1 MSCIHLTVLFLSL
14 SICRQEGPP
23 RRLPGVWGGT
33 LEVNGER
40 RPVRAEFTPSG
51 GEMTGRLHLAGAGDM
66 TLGRVSES
74 DGSVGFE
81 TRRGDDELIFI
92 GAFREQAIVGRAH
105 YAGEQVALELRRAPG
120 TERRARSRLDVPRMG
135 PHASGASSR

>member
-14 SICRQEGPP
+14 SICHQEGPP
-23 RRLPGVWGGT
+23 RRLPGVWVGT
-33 LEVNGER
+33 LEVDGER

-66 TLGRVSES
+66 TLVRVSES
-74 DGSVGFE
+74 DGSVGFAMSG
-81 TRRGDDELIFI
+81 GDDDLIFV

-105 YAGEQVALELRRAPG
+105 YGGAQVALELRRLPG
-120 TERRARSRLDVPRMG
+120 TERHIRSRLDLPRMG

>member
-1 MSCIHLTVLFLSL
+1 MSCIHLTVIFLSL
-14 SICRQEGPP
+14 SICHQEEPP
-23 RRLPGVWGGT
+23 RRLPGVWVGT
-33 LEVNGER
+33 LEVDGER

-51 GEMTGRLHLAGAGDM
+51 AEMTGRLQLAGAGDM
-66 TLGRVSES
+66 TLVRVSES
-74 DGSVGFE
+74 DGSVGFQA
-81 TRRGDDELIFI
+81 RRGDDELIFI

-120 TERRARSRLDVPRMG
+120 AGRRVRSRSDAPRM